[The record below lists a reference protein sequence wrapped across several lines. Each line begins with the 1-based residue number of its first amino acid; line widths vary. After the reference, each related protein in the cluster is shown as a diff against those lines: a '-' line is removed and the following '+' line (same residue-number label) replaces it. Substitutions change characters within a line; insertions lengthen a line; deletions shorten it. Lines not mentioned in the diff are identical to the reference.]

1 MDPSRVFLVAVSII
15 VPHHLH
21 SHLHSRRKEGAT
33 AGRPIDIK
41 TMRSISLVL
50 FLLPVAATAFQTS
63 RHVPPSLAFSSS
75 STTSLGPLRKLGQPP
90 DPLSYSEQSRKFRR
104 DFFTHDSWLKHRSKD
119 RFIGTLLKILD
130 SGVVRA
136 LAEELFLGRSSL

>member
-1 MDPSRVFLVAVSII
+1 VNSTRQERYDTSRE
-15 VPHHLH
+15 
-21 SHLHSRRKEGAT
+21 KGT
-33 AGRPIDIK
+33 AGRPIDVK
-41 TMRSISLVL
+41 TMRSLSVVVFL
-50 FLLPVAATAFQTS
+50 FPVAAAAFQKS
-63 RHVPPSLAFSSS
+63 RHVRPSLGFSSS
-75 STTSLGPLRKLGQPP
+75 STTALRPLRKLGEPP

-136 LAEELFLGRSSL
+136 LAEELFLGR